1 MNASYLAKL
10 FDTFPVSLY
19 VTFVVVMGLIILSF
33 TLFRTFRSEIPEKEV
48 LCQDLLGKI
57 IVGYVYINTFETTT

>member
-1 MNASYLAKL
+1 MNASHLATL
-10 FDTFPVSLY
+10 FGTFPVSLY

-57 IVGYVYINTFETTT
+57 VVGCVYINKFDTPT